1 MKEVRL
7 KRYTGSFKDPPFKD
21 FIQSPIGL
29 VPKDNGKN
37 TRLIFHLSYPRDK
50 LGTSINAGI
59 PKSKCSVKYPD
70 FEQAIRL
77 CKLAGKSAK
86 AAKSDMSS
94 AFRHLPMSVKDFCLL
109 IMMARHPKSKKKYYF
124 VDKCLPFGSSIS
136 CAIFQTF
143 SDAVTFV
150 VTHKTGKDN
159 VNYLD
164 DFLFVALLK
173 KFCREQVKTFIE
185 ICGMINFPVALEK
198 NYLGG
203 HHHHLSGTANRHRMS
218 SSLCAY

>member
-7 KRYTGSFKDPPFKD
+7 KRYAGPFEDPPFKD

-50 LGTSINAGI
+50 LGTSVNAGI
-59 PKSKCSVKYPD
+59 PKSKCTVKYLD
-70 FEQAIRL
+70 FEQAIKL

-94 AFRHLPMSVKDFCLL
+94 AFRHLPMLVKDYCLL
-109 IMMARHPKSKKKYYF
+109 IMMARHPKTKKKYYF
-124 VDKCLPFGSSIS
+124 VDKCLPFRSSIS
-136 CAIFQTF
+136 CAVFQKF

-150 VTHKTGKDN
+150 ITHKIGKEN

-173 KFCREQVKTFIE
+173 KYCREQIETFIE
-185 ICGMINFPVALEK
+185 VCKMINFPVALEK
-198 NYLGG
+198 TTWGDTIIIFLG
-203 HHHHLSGTANRHRMS
+203 LLIDTE
-218 SSLCAY
+218 